1 MTRVTRRPLA
11 ADDIA
16 EVWDYIAED
25 NLDAADRWIDRLD
38 EQFGFLATQPLMGR
52 ARPELGPELRSYPFG
67 RYMIFYAPLADGIDV
82 IRVLHGARDIDAV
95 FDDRQ

>member
-38 EQFGFLATQPLMGR
+38 EQFGLLATQPLMGR

-82 IRVLHGARDIDAV
+82 IRVLHGARDIDAA

>member
-16 EVWDYIAED
+16 EVWDHIAED
-25 NLDAADRWIDRLD
+25 NLDAADRWIDRLE
-38 EQFGFLATQPLMGR
+38 EQFGLLATQPLMGR
-52 ARPELGPELRSYPFG
+52 ARPELRPKLRSYPFG
-67 RYMIFYAPLADGIDV
+67 RYMIFYAPLADGNDV
-82 IRVLHGARDIDAV
+82 IRVPHGARDIDAV

>member
-38 EQFGFLATQPLMGR
+38 EQFGLLATQPLMGR
-52 ARPELGPELRSYPFG
+52 ARPELGPGCAAIRS
-67 RYMIFYAPLADGIDV
+67 
-82 IRVLHGARDIDAV
+82 GAT
-95 FDDRQ
+95 

>member
-16 EVWDYIAED
+16 EVWDCIAED
-25 NLDAADRWIDRLD
+25 NLNAADRWIDRLD

>member
-38 EQFGFLATQPLMGR
+38 EQFGLLATQPLMGR

>member
-38 EQFGFLATQPLMGR
+38 EQFGLLATR
-52 ARPELGPELRSYPFG
+52 R
-67 RYMIFYAPLADGIDV
+67 
-82 IRVLHGARDIDAV
+82 
-95 FDDRQ
+95 